1 MQDFRN
7 LAVWKKTHELT
18 LLVSQ
23 MSEGFP
29 LAEVFGPTSQLRR
42 AASSIATNL
51 AEGCCR
57 TA

>member
-18 LLVSQ
+18 LLVSR
-23 MSEGFP
+23 SEGFP